1 MKKGKI
7 EGTAEAWES
16 GALGRESAHAKQASK
31 ALMQQIDDALEL
43 QMISIR
49 LPKELIEEFKMI
61 AAYHGVGYQPLM
73 RDALKRFASSE
84 LKLIATQA
92 VNEKAAKDQ
101 ALAQAKSE
109 DSQPPQAP
117 VKKAA

>member
-1 MKKGKI
+1 MKKRKI

-16 GALGRESAHAKQASK
+16 GELGRDAAHAKPASQAL
-31 ALMQQIDDALEL
+31 AQQIDDALEL

-49 LPKELIEEFKMI
+49 LPKELIEDFKMI
-61 AAYHGVGYQPLM
+61 ATYHGIGYQPLM

-84 LKLIATQA
+84 MKVIATQA
-92 VNEKAAKDQ
+92 INDKAAKEI
-101 ALAQAKSE
+101 ALADVTLE
-109 DSQPPQAP
+109 ETDSAP

>member
-16 GALGRESAHAKQASK
+16 GLLGRDAAHAKPAPK
-31 ALMQQIDDALEL
+31 ALTQQIDDALEL

-73 RDALKRFASSE
+73 RDALRRFATSE

-92 VNEKAAKDQ
+92 VNDKAAKDL
-101 ALAQAKSE
+101 ALSHAKNE
-109 DSQPPQAP
+109 EPPVPQ

>member
-1 MKKGKI
+1 MRKRKI

-16 GALGRESAHAKQASK
+16 GQLGRDAAHAKPASK
-31 ALMQQIDDALEL
+31 ALAQQIDDALEL

-61 AAYHGVGYQPLM
+61 AAYHNLGYQPLM

-84 LKLIATQA
+84 MKLIATQA
-92 VNEKAAKDQ
+92 INDKAAKEL
-101 ALAQAKSE
+101 ALSEMKSE
-109 DSQPPQAP
+109 EPIAEP

>member
-1 MKKGKI
+1 MKKRKI

-16 GALGRESAHAKQASK
+16 GELGRDTAHAKPASQAL
-31 ALMQQIDDALEL
+31 AQQIDDALEL

-49 LPKELIEEFKMI
+49 LPKELIEDFKMI
-61 AAYHGVGYQPLM
+61 ATYHGIGYQPLM

-84 LKLIATQA
+84 MKVIATQA
-92 VNEKAAKDQ
+92 INDKAAKEV
-101 ALAQAKSE
+101 ALSDVTLE
-109 DSQPPQAP
+109 ETDTAP